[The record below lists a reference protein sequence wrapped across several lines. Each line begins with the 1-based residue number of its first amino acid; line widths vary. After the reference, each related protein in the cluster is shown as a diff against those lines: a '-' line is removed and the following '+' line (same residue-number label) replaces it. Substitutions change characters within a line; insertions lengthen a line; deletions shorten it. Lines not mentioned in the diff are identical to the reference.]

1 MSFEVVILL
10 LSVRNLVEKQLQMN
24 GFVCFFSDKMMQ
36 VIIGKSLYLRR
47 IDDFC
52 VMTLDEDLMESLFYR
67 YSQRMENFAAHIL
80 GDAAAAEDVVQDSF
94 VKLYSK
100 YRGKDEKNFAPLL
113 FTVLRNSCK
122 DTLRRRLSKGNVITT
137 DFSDITE
144 SEKLYSSIMLN
155 GSGDAL
161 IYDELV
167 KEVEI
172 VLSSLPDRCREI
184 FVMSRI
190 DGLKNKEIA
199 FRLGITEQAVKNQ
212 ISKALKILRAA
223 ITLIGLLFFIGLF

>member
-1 MSFEVVILL
+1 
-10 LSVRNLVEKQLQMN
+10 
-24 GFVCFFSDKMMQ
+24 
-36 VIIGKSLYLRR
+36 
-47 IDDFC
+47 
-52 VMTLDEDLMESLFYR
+52 MTLDEDLLESLFYR

-80 GDAAAAEDVVQDSF
+80 GDAAAEDVVQDSF

-100 YRGKDEKNFAPLL
+100 YRGKDEKNFVPLL

>member
-1 MSFEVVILL
+1 
-10 LSVRNLVEKQLQMN
+10 
-24 GFVCFFSDKMMQ
+24 MQ

-52 VMTLDEDLMESLFYR
+52 VMTLDEDLLESLFYR

-167 KEVEI
+167 KDVEI
-172 VLSSLPDRCREI
+172 ALSSLPERCREI

>member
-1 MSFEVVILL
+1 
-10 LSVRNLVEKQLQMN
+10 
-24 GFVCFFSDKMMQ
+24 MQ

-52 VMTLDEDLMESLFYR
+52 VMTLDEDLLESLFYR

-122 DTLRRRLSKGNVITT
+122 DTLRRRLSKGSVITT
-137 DFSDITE
+137 DFSDMTE
-144 SEKLYSSIMLN
+144 SEKLYSSVMLN

-167 KEVEI
+167 KEVGI
-172 VLSSLPDRCREI
+172 ALSSLPDRCREI

>member
-1 MSFEVVILL
+1 
-10 LSVRNLVEKQLQMN
+10 
-24 GFVCFFSDKMMQ
+24 
-36 VIIGKSLYLRR
+36 
-47 IDDFC
+47 
-52 VMTLDEDLMESLFYR
+52 MTLDEDLLESLFYR

-100 YRGKDEKNFAPLL
+100 YRGKEEKNFAPLL

-167 KEVEI
+167 K
-172 VLSSLPDRCREI
+172 
-184 FVMSRI
+184 
-190 DGLKNKEIA
+190 
-199 FRLGITEQAVKNQ
+199 
-212 ISKALKILRAA
+212 
-223 ITLIGLLFFIGLF
+223 

>member
-24 GFVCFFSDKMMQ
+24 GFVCFFRQDDA
-36 VIIGKSLYLRR
+36 GYYLKVAIFAAHRC
-47 IDDFC
+47 FC
-52 VMTLDEDLMESLFYR
+52 VMTLDEDLLESLFYR

-172 VLSSLPDRCREI
+172 VLSSLPERCREI

-223 ITLIGLLFFIGLF
+223 IMLIGLLFFIGLF

>member
-1 MSFEVVILL
+1 
-10 LSVRNLVEKQLQMN
+10 
-24 GFVCFFSDKMMQ
+24 
-36 VIIGKSLYLRR
+36 
-47 IDDFC
+47 
-52 VMTLDEDLMESLFYR
+52 
-67 YSQRMENFAAHIL
+67 
-80 GDAAAAEDVVQDSF
+80 
-94 VKLYSK
+94 
-100 YRGKDEKNFAPLL
+100 
-113 FTVLRNSCK
+113 
-122 DTLRRRLSKGNVITT
+122 
-137 DFSDITE
+137 
-144 SEKLYSSIMLN
+144 MLN

-172 VLSSLPDRCREI
+172 ALSSLPERCREI

>member
-1 MSFEVVILL
+1 
-10 LSVRNLVEKQLQMN
+10 
-24 GFVCFFSDKMMQ
+24 
-36 VIIGKSLYLRR
+36 
-47 IDDFC
+47 
-52 VMTLDEDLMESLFYR
+52 MTLDEDLLESLFYR

-80 GDAAAAEDVVQDSF
+80 GDAVAAEDVVQDSF

-100 YRGKDEKNFAPLL
+100 YCGKDEKNFVPLL

-144 SEKLYSSIMLN
+144 SEKLYSSIMLS

-172 VLSSLPDRCREI
+172 ALSSLPERCREI

>member
-1 MSFEVVILL
+1 
-10 LSVRNLVEKQLQMN
+10 
-24 GFVCFFSDKMMQ
+24 
-36 VIIGKSLYLRR
+36 
-47 IDDFC
+47 
-52 VMTLDEDLMESLFYR
+52 MTLDEDLLESLFYR

-80 GDAAAAEDVVQDSF
+80 GDAAAAEDIVQDSF

-100 YRGKDEKNFAPLL
+100 YRGKDEKNFVPLL

>member
-1 MSFEVVILL
+1 
-10 LSVRNLVEKQLQMN
+10 
-24 GFVCFFSDKMMQ
+24 
-36 VIIGKSLYLRR
+36 
-47 IDDFC
+47 
-52 VMTLDEDLMESLFYR
+52 MTLDEDLLESLFYR

-94 VKLYSK
+94 VKLYSLYSK

-172 VLSSLPDRCREI
+172 VLSSLPERCREI

-223 ITLIGLLFFIGLF
+223 IMLIGLLFFIGLF